1 MKHLRLRNISYNI
14 NPYRGKKYSEDA
26 IDLNGDGRID
36 EYEQMVANM
45 QNDEPTTKT
54 YFPVRA
60 KSVDENGKKHF
71 IFQFPME
78 FVNSNK
84 ERYISF
90 Q

>member
-1 MKHLRLRNISYNI
+1 M
-14 NPYRGKKYSEDA
+14 
-26 IDLNGDGRID
+26 
-36 EYEQMVANM
+36 ANM

-60 KSVDENGKKHF
+60 KSGDENGKKHF

-90 Q
+90 QYCRATCNHYLDGET